1 MDQNTYRRKPS
12 PIRTTTAGGSNPAP
26 SSELLPMKFLDG
38 RDYSNATTTN
48 DIQMLGH
55 HAYRPGVLYL
65 PRYTIL
71 TVFIAMAGIMW
82 AKVYGFRQ
90 KVPARGLCL
99 WCEHKSPRKMSVKEG
114 DNMNLV
120 SYESANGFSR
130 RTNLNKD
137 STLLDGLNE
146 SMVGNQP
153 C

>member
-1 MDQNTYRRKPS
+1 
-12 PIRTTTAGGSNPAP
+12 
-26 SSELLPMKFLDG
+26 
-38 RDYSNATTTN
+38 
-48 DIQMLGH
+48 MLGH

-146 SMVGNQP
+146 SMTQVAFSKPGARKCLPFSDLQINY
-153 C
+153 